1 MKGMRPVVL
10 RALALGLLAMLGC
23 PGLFGQA
30 AAINGQI
37 EGTVTDPTGAV
48 VLGAEVSLRN
58 LDTGLVRAQK
68 TDASGFYRFAL
79 LPLGNYEITVS
90 AAGFAPARRT
100 GIVLAAGSNAV
111 VDFSLALGATATEV
125 VVTAAPLAAEPGR
138 VDIGGTL
145 PATQVTNLPLVSRN
159 TYNFI
164 LLQPN
169 VSGRP
174 NTELGVPRKVNANG
188 FAGRINYQLD
198 GSNNTQGDRAGIRLM
213 PISNT
218 FISEV
223 QMVINGFAPEFGNT
237 VGTVFNSIS
246 KSGSNELRG
255 EAAYLFRRKNFSA
268 HPALLAAGRPKPD
281 LTVDNYFGNAGGRIV
296 RDKLFF
302 FGSFESID
310 RDLPTTI
317 TANPAAVSALG
328 FPSQVLNAAPFSQK
342 ARFAMAR
349 TDWQVNDRNTV
360 FVRYNYFRNN
370 SPYNSVVSQGLA
382 DTSHWFRDRVHA
394 VAAQWISTLSPG
406 LLNELRFQTP
416 RRLQWREAGDWTG
429 PGPVI
434 QITGQ
439 VTFNGSPD
447 VGFRAVETTPE
458 IVNNLS
464 LLRGRHQ
471 YRMGGSVRWIRNENR
486 QSVFAQYNFPSVQA
500 YLDARNGVNP
510 RSYASFTQRLGD
522 PNLEYR
528 HRFNSLFWQDNWKAR
543 PNLTVIYG
551 VRYDLYALPS
561 PAPDAALEISRSFRT
576 DRNNWAPRLGLAWS
590 PDKAQ
595 KTVIRASAGI
605 FYDAPQ
611 TDIYRRAIVNSGNP
625 RVFNISVTPA
635 QSFAPNFPN
644 IFTGVPSG
652 YSLPI
657 QSVETVAPDFRSLYS
672 VNANLQISRE
682 IFRNTSL
689 SAGYFFTKGTG
700 IPVYRNINVQ
710 PGPNRLADG
719 RPVFLAARIDPR
731 FNNIIMA
738 ESVGN
743 SNYNGLNLTLNRR
756 YSSVLDLFAS
766 YTWSHAIDDAPEQNN
781 IDSGTNVFP
790 SDPTNRRRDRG
801 NALADRRHVLNLSG
815 VLRPSW
821 SGSNRVLRAVA
832 NNNQFA
838 FILTAM
844 SGDIFNIGS
853 NRNLNND
860 PTIPNAF
867 QRPLFIGRNTYRGP
881 ATRQFDLRY
890 SRIFPVRER
899 WRPEFFAEF
908 TNLFNS
914 VNVTGINTT
923 AQVDAQGNIVV
934 PPPFA
939 YTAALDQRLLQ
950 LGIKLNF

>member
-1 MKGMRPVVL
+1 MRIFATTLSVAVLCLLLPLCTQPVY
-10 RALALGLLAMLGC
+10 
-23 PGLFGQA
+23 GQA
-30 AAINGQI
+30 AAINGQV

-48 VLGAEVSLRN
+48 VAEAEVALKN
-58 LDTGLVRAQK
+58 LDTGLVRSQK
-68 TDASGFYRFAL
+68 TDAAGFYRFPL
-79 LPLGNYEITVS
+79 LPLGNYELTVT
-90 AAGFAPARRT
+90 APGFAPARRS
-100 GIVLAAGSNAV
+100 GIVLNAGSNAV
-111 VDFSLALGATATEV
+111 VDIALSLSTTATEV
-125 VVTAAPLAAEPGR
+125 VVTAAPPAAEPGR

-188 FAGRINYQLD
+188 FAGRINYQFD

-218 FISEV
+218 FIAEV
-223 QMVINGFAPEFGNT
+223 QMVNNGFAPEFGNT

-246 KSGSNELRG
+246 KSGSNDLRG

-268 HPALLAAGRPKPD
+268 HPALLAANRPKPD

-302 FGSFESID
+302 FGGWESLD

-317 TANPAAVSALG
+317 TANPTAVSALG
-328 FPSQVLNAAPFSQK
+328 FPSTVLNAAPFSQK
-342 ARFAMAR
+342 ARFGIAR
-349 TDWQVNDRNTV
+349 VDWQVNSNNTV
-360 FVRYNYFRNN
+360 FFRYNYFRNN

-382 DTSHWFRDRVHA
+382 ETSHWFRDRVHA

-406 LLNELRFQTP
+406 LLNEFRFQTP
-416 RRLQWREAGDWTG
+416 RRRQWREAGDWTG

-458 IVNNLS
+458 VVNNFS
-464 LLRGRHQ
+464 VLRGRHQ
-471 YRMGGSVRWIRNENR
+471 FRMGGSVRWIRNQNR
-486 QSVFAQYNFPSVQA
+486 QAVFAQYNFPSVQA
-500 YLDARNGVNP
+500 YLDAKNGVNP

-522 PNLEYR
+522 PNLEYT
-528 HRFNSLFWQDNWKAR
+528 HQFNSLYWQDSWKVR
-543 PNLTVIYG
+543 PNFTMIYG
-551 VRYDLYALPS
+551 IRYDLYQLPS
-561 PAPDAALEISRSFRT
+561 PAVDAAYEISRSFRT
-576 DRNNWAPRLGLAWS
+576 DRNNWAPRLGFAWS
-590 PDKAQ
+590 PDRDQ
-595 KTVIRASAGI
+595 KWVVRASGGI

-625 RVFNISVTPA
+625 RIFNISVTPA
-635 QSFAPNFPN
+635 QAFAPNFPN

-652 YSLPI
+652 FSLPI
-657 QSVETVAPDFRSLYS
+657 QNIETVAPDFRTLYS
-672 VNANLQISRE
+672 ANANLQITRE
-682 IFRNTSL
+682 ITRNTSL

-719 RPVFLAARIDPR
+719 RPIFLAARIDPR
-731 FNNIIMA
+731 FNNIVMA

-756 YSSVLDLFAS
+756 YSKTLDLFAS

-781 IDSGTNVFP
+781 IDSGANVFP

-801 NALADRRHVLNLSG
+801 NSLADRRHVLNLSG
-815 VLRPSW
+815 VLRPSF
-821 SGSNRVLRAVA
+821 SGGNSVLRAIA

-881 ATRQFDLRY
+881 ATKQFDLRY
-890 SRIFPVRER
+890 SRYFPIRER

-914 VNVTGINTT
+914 VNVTGVNTT
-923 AQVDAQGNIVV
+923 AVVDAQGNILT
-934 PPPFA
+934 PPPYA

-950 LGIKLNF
+950 FGIRLNF

>member
-1 MKGMRPVVL
+1 MRGISSAFCAVSL
-10 RALALGLLAMLGC
+10 CLLGALAPRHLH
-23 PGLFGQA
+23 GQA
-30 AAINGQI
+30 AAVNGQI

-48 VLGAEVSLRN
+48 VVDAEVSLKN
-58 LDTGLVRAQK
+58 VDTGLVRSQR
-68 TDASGFYRFAL
+68 TDGSGFYRFPL
-79 LPLGNYEITVS
+79 LPLGNYELNVS
-90 AAGFAPARRT
+90 APGFAPARRS
-100 GIVLAAGSNAV
+100 GIVLNAGTNAV
-111 VDFSLALGATATEV
+111 IDVALSLSTTAAEV
-125 VVTAAPLAAEPGR
+125 VVTAAPPAAEPGR

-159 TYNFI
+159 TYNFV

-174 NTELGVPRKVNANG
+174 NPELGVPRKVNANG
-188 FAGRINYQLD
+188 FAGRINYQFD

-213 PISNT
+213 PLSNT
-218 FISEV
+218 FVAEV
-223 QMVINGFAPEFGNT
+223 QMVSNGFAPEFGNT

-246 KSGSNELRG
+246 KSGANDLRG
-255 EAAYLFRRKNFSA
+255 EAAYLFRRKNFNA
-268 HPALLAAGRPKPD
+268 HPALLAVDRPKPD
-281 LTVDNYFGNAGGRIV
+281 LTVNNYFGNAGGRIV

-302 FGSFESID
+302 FGGWESLD

-328 FPSQVLNAAPFSQK
+328 FPTTVLNAAPFSQK
-342 ARFAMAR
+342 ARFGIAR
-349 TDWQVNDRNTV
+349 FDWQLNNNNTA

-394 VAAQWISTLSPG
+394 VAAQWISSLSPG
-406 LLNELRFQTP
+406 LLNEFRFQVP

-458 IVNNLS
+458 IVNNFS
-464 LLRGRHQ
+464 VLRGRHQ
-471 YRMGGSVRWIRNENR
+471 FRMGGSIRWVRNENR
-486 QSVFAQYNFPSVQA
+486 QSVFAQYAFPSVQA
-500 YLDARNGVNP
+500 YLDAKNGVNP
-510 RSYASFTQRLGD
+510 RSYTSFTQRLGD
-522 PNLEYR
+522 PNLEYS
-528 HRFNSLFWQDNWKAR
+528 HRFNGLFWQDSWKVR
-543 PNLTVIYG
+543 PNFTIIYG
-551 VRYDLYALPS
+551 IRYDLYQLPS
-561 PAPDAALEISRSFRT
+561 PDANAAYEISRSFRT

-590 PDKAQ
+590 PDRDQ
-595 KTVIRASAGI
+595 KWVIRTSGGI

-625 RVFNISVTPA
+625 RIFNISVTPA

-644 IFTGVPSG
+644 VFTGVPSG
-652 YSLPI
+652 FSLPI
-657 QSVETVAPDFRSLYS
+657 QSIETVAPEFRTLYS
-672 VNANLQISRE
+672 VNANLQITRE
-682 IFRNTSL
+682 IIRNTSL
-689 SAGYFFTKGTG
+689 SIGYFFTKGTG

-719 RPVFLAARIDPR
+719 RPIFLAARIDPR
-731 FNNIIMA
+731 FNNIVMA

-756 YSSVLDLFAS
+756 YSKVLDLFAS

-781 IDSGTNVFP
+781 IDSGTTVFP

-815 VLRPSW
+815 VLRPSLNGGN
-821 SGSNRVLRAVA
+821 SVLRALI
-832 NNNQFA
+832 NHNQFA

-844 SGDIFNIGS
+844 SGDVFNIGS

-881 ATRQFDLRY
+881 ATTQFDLRY
-890 SRIFPVRER
+890 SRHFPIRER
-899 WRPEFFAEF
+899 WRPEFIAEF
-908 TNLFNS
+908 TNLFNK
-914 VNVTGINTT
+914 VNVTGVNTT
-923 AQVDAQGNIVV
+923 AAVDAQGNILT
-934 PPPFA
+934 PPPYT

-950 LGIKLNF
+950 FGFKLNF